1 MKAIVHVQDA
11 INITRIHRTHVNKG
25 LKEQSYDL
33 YISDTKGIGKCYIN
47 GPDGSRSG
55 IAIHGGWPVGS
66 VGCLTTHTS
75 NYGNRKKGQKTN
87 KIVTQ
92 IINNIPDLEDFSKD
106 VILVLLE
113 RNVVK
118 KGKLWFGIIE

>member
-11 INITRIHRTHVNKG
+11 INITRIRRTHVNKG

-33 YISDTKGIGKCYIN
+33 YISDTKVMGKCYIN

-66 VGCLTTHTS
+66 VGCLTTHTA
-75 NYGNRKKGQKTN
+75 NYGNRKK
-87 KIVTQ
+87 
-92 IINNIPDLEDFSKD
+92 
-106 VILVLLE
+106 
-113 RNVVK
+113 VK
-118 KGKLWFGIIE
+118 KQNCHPNN

>member
-33 YISDTKGIGKCYIN
+33 YISDTKGMRKCYIN

-66 VGCLTTHTS
+66 VGCLTTHIA
-75 NYGNRKKGQKTN
+75 NYGNRKK
-87 KIVTQ
+87 
-92 IINNIPDLEDFSKD
+92 
-106 VILVLLE
+106 
-113 RNVVK
+113 VK
-118 KGKLWFGIIE
+118 RQTKLSPK

>member
-11 INITRIHRTHVNKG
+11 INITRNHRTHVNKG

-33 YISDTKGIGKCYIN
+33 YISDTKGMGKCYIN

-66 VGCLTTHTS
+66 VGCLTTHTA
-75 NYGNRKKGQKTN
+75 NYGNRKK
-87 KIVTQ
+87 
-92 IINNIPDLEDFSKD
+92 
-106 VILVLLE
+106 
-113 RNVVK
+113 VK
-118 KGKLWFGIIE
+118 RQTKLPPK

>member
-33 YISDTKGIGKCYIN
+33 YISDTKVMGKCYIN

-66 VGCLTTHTS
+66 VGCLTTHTA
-75 NYGNRKKGQKTN
+75 NYGNRKK
-87 KIVTQ
+87 
-92 IINNIPDLEDFSKD
+92 
-106 VILVLLE
+106 
-113 RNVVK
+113 VK
-118 KGKLWFGIIE
+118 RQTKLPPK

>member
-1 MKAIVHVQDA
+1 VKAIVHVQDA

-33 YISDTKGIGKCYIN
+33 YISDTKGMGKCYIN

-66 VGCLTTHTS
+66 VGCLTTYTA
-75 NYGNRKKGQKTN
+75 NYENRKK
-87 KIVTQ
+87 
-92 IINNIPDLEDFSKD
+92 
-106 VILVLLE
+106 
-113 RNVVK
+113 VK
-118 KGKLWFGIIE
+118 RQTKLSPK

>member
-11 INITRIHRTHVNKG
+11 INIMRIRRTHVNKG

-33 YISDTKGIGKCYIN
+33 YISDTKVMGKCYIN

-66 VGCLTTHTS
+66 VGCLTTHTA
-75 NYGNRKKGQKTN
+75 NYGNRKK
-87 KIVTQ
+87 
-92 IINNIPDLEDFSKD
+92 
-106 VILVLLE
+106 
-113 RNVVK
+113 VK
-118 KGKLWFGIIE
+118 RQTKLSPK

>member
-1 MKAIVHVQDA
+1 VKAIVHVQDA

-33 YISDTKGIGKCYIN
+33 YISDTKVMGKCYIN

-66 VGCLTTHTS
+66 VGCLTTHTA
-75 NYGNRKKGQKTN
+75 NYGNRKK
-87 KIVTQ
+87 
-92 IINNIPDLEDFSKD
+92 
-106 VILVLLE
+106 
-113 RNVVK
+113 VK
-118 KGKLWFGIIE
+118 RQTKLPPK

>member
-33 YISDTKGIGKCYIN
+33 YISDTKVMGKCYIN

-66 VGCLTTHTS
+66 VGCLTTHTA
-75 NYGNRKKGQKTN
+75 NYGNRKK
-87 KIVTQ
+87 
-92 IINNIPDLEDFSKD
+92 
-106 VILVLLE
+106 
-113 RNVVK
+113 VK
-118 KGKLWFGIIE
+118 RQTKLSPK

>member
-11 INITRIHRTHVNKG
+11 INITRIHRTYVNKG

-33 YISDTKGIGKCYIN
+33 YISDTKGMGKCYIN

-66 VGCLTTHTS
+66 VGCLTTHTA
-75 NYGNRKKGQKTN
+75 NYGNRKR
-87 KIVTQ
+87 
-92 IINNIPDLEDFSKD
+92 SKD
-106 VILVLLE
+106 KQ
-113 RNVVK
+113 NCHPNN
-118 KGKLWFGIIE
+118 

>member
-1 MKAIVHVQDA
+1 MKAIVHVQDT
-11 INITRIHRTHVNKG
+11 INITRIRRTHVNKG

-33 YISDTKGIGKCYIN
+33 YISDTKVMGKCYIN

-66 VGCLTTHTS
+66 VGCLTSHTA
-75 NYGNRKKGQKTN
+75 NYGNRKKDQKTN

-92 IINNIPDLEDFSKD
+92 IINNIPDLKDLSKD

-118 KGKLWFGIIE
+118 KEKLWFGIIE

>member
-11 INITRIHRTHVNKG
+11 INITRIRRTHVNKG

-33 YISDTKGIGKCYIN
+33 YISDTKVMGKCYIN

-66 VGCLTTHTS
+66 VGCLTSHTA
-75 NYGNRKKGQKTN
+75 NYGNRKKDQKTN

-92 IINNIPDLEDFSKD
+92 IINNIPDLKDLSKD
-106 VILVLLE
+106 VILAQVQH
-113 RNVVK
+113 RTAIPSAGVA
-118 KGKLWFGIIE
+118 